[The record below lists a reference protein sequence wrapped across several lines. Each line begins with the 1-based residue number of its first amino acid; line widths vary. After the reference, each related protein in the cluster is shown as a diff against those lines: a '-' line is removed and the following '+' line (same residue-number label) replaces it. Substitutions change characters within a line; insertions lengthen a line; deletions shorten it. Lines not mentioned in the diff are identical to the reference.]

1 MILQW
6 LLLRGGHLRKKENN
20 MDNKYVADE
29 GYVFALKDLSE
40 VYDDV
45 LYLGKYDDP
54 SNYVM
59 ITLDEA
65 EKLKEELNK
74 QNEKSE

>member
-1 MILQW
+1 M
-6 LLLRGGHLRKKENN
+6 E
-20 MDNKYVADE
+20 NKYVADK

-65 EKLKEELNK
+65 ERIKQELA
-74 QNEKSE
+74 EKDAQIDV